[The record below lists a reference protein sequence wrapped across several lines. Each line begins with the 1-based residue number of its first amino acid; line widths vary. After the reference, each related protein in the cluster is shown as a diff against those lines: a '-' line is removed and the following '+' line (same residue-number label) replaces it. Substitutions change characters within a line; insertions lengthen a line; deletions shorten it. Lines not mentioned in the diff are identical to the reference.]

1 MKVGIITFHRA
12 VNYGAVLQA
21 YALQHAIEK
30 LGYEAY
36 IIDYRCKE
44 VDKAASPLLGF
55 RSGDSFKTA
64 TKKLVFRLRKNMAFN
79 SFMRKYVNLSPK
91 TATNHNLEKMSDE
104 YDAFFTGSDQ
114 VWNCRCS
121 GNDET
126 FFLNFVKDG
135 KKKNAY
141 AASFGTEKL
150 FEDDPFDYKTLLAD
164 FNSISVR
171 EKSGVDIVVS
181 ESGRKAQVTL
191 DPTLLLS
198 KEEWKPAVGKRPI
211 KEKYIFVYYI
221 RESKDLLNYAG
232 KLSEKTGYKVIN
244 AKNSKEFFL
253 KCSPSDFL
261 AWIYY
266 AEYFVTNSFH
276 GTVFSL
282 LFNKKFAIELD
293 NGKTV
298 NNRSKELLELVGVDR
313 TLAID
318 NIDLISK
325 ETDYTAVE
333 KIIEAE
339 RAKSIDFIINAVTM
353 EQG

>member
-1 MKVGIITFHRA
+1 MKAGIITFHRA

-30 LGYEAY
+30 LGYKAE

-44 VDKAASPLLGF
+44 VDRAASPFLGF
-55 RSGDSFKTA
+55 RNGDNFKAA
-64 TKKLVFRLRKNMAFN
+64 TKKLVFRLRKNIAFN
-79 SFMRKYVNLSPK
+79 SFTRQYINLSSK
-91 TATNHNLEKMSDE
+91 AADISDLEKMSDK
-104 YDAFFTGSDQ
+104 YDVFFTGSDQ
-114 VWNCRCS
+114 VWNYGCA
-121 GNDET
+121 GNDEA

-141 AASFGTEKL
+141 AASFGTEKK
-150 FEDDPFDYKTLLAD
+150 FEDDPFDYRNLLAD

-171 EKSGVDIVVS
+171 EKSGVEIVKS
-181 ESGRKAQVTL
+181 ESGRDAQVTL
-191 DPTLLLS
+191 DPTLLLN
-198 KEEWKPAVGKRPI
+198 KEEWMSAVGKRPL

-221 RESKDLLNYAG
+221 RESKDLLDYAK
-232 KLSEKTGYKVIN
+232 KLSEETGYKIIN
-244 AKNSKEFFL
+244 AKNSKEFFM

-266 AEYFVTNSFH
+266 ADYFVTNSFH

-313 TLAID
+313 TLALQ
-318 NIDLISK
+318 NIDRINE
-325 ETDYTAVE
+325 ETDYVAVE
-333 KIIEAE
+333 SIIEKE
-339 RAKSIDFIINAVTM
+339 RAKSVEFIKKALTV
-353 EQG
+353 G